1 MRTRRPAEL
10 LGVALLMAGC
20 RAPAPV
26 AARAGEIVVTR
37 PYAFAPLIG
46 DEGSAYF
53 SLRNEGKTA
62 DTLVSV
68 RAGSGT
74 AMLHGSQT
82 TNGVARMVM
91 IQALPLPA
99 HGSVSLE
106 IGHTHLM
113 LTGLNPVPH
122 PGDTLQLTLTFARG
136 GTASVAV
143 PVYKYGEGP
152 SQ

>member
-1 MRTRRPAEL
+1 L
-10 LGVALLMAGC
+10 LAAALLVAGC

-37 PYAFAPLIG
+37 PYAFAPVIG

-62 DTLVSV
+62 DTLVNV
-68 RAGSGT
+68 RAGSGV

-82 TNGVARMVM
+82 TSGVTRMVM
-91 IQALPLPA
+91 LQSLPLPA
-99 HGSVSLE
+99 HTSVALA
-106 IGHTHLM
+106 IGQTHLM

-122 PGDTLQLTLTFARG
+122 PGDTIQLTLTFARG

-143 PVYKYGEGP
+143 PVYKYGQGP
-152 SQ
+152 GQ